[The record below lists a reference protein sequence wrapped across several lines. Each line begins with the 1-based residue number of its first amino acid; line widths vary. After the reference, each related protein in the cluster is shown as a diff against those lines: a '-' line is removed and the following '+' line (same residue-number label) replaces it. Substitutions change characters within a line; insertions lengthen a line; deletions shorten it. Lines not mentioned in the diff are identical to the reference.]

1 MMGATDE
8 DFCIIHGRKFMHV
21 EFGNPIPYCAACES
35 STYRR
40 EVMPTIRPDALFLE
54 MEAEITRLRNCLA
67 SIIAAYDRAQEQDE
81 EFGSSIGDE
90 AAMDAARE
98 EISTGSG

>member
-1 MMGATDE
+1 MAENSCMSNLA
-8 DFCIIHGRKFMHV
+8 
-21 EFGNPIPYCAACES
+21 
-35 STYRR
+35 
-40 EVMPTIRPDALFLE
+40 IRSHTAQLVSRPHIALFLE

-81 EFGSSIGDE
+81 EFGSSISDE

-98 EISTGSG
+98 EMSTGSG

>member
-1 MMGATDE
+1 
-8 DFCIIHGRKFMHV
+8 
-21 EFGNPIPYCAACES
+21 
-35 STYRR
+35 
-40 EVMPTIRPDALFLE
+40 